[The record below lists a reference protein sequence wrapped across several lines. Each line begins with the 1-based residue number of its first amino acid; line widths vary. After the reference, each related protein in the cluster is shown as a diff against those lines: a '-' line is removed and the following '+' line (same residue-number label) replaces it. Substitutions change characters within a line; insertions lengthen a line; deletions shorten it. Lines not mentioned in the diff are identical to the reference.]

1 MGERIRALADPNPVD
16 QLACLVLR
24 VLAELSPCTE
34 RSFLEH
40 VLGAEAAS
48 HSHTRQLARSA
59 LLKLKALAF
68 IEFSQEHV
76 AITDEGRGCLR
87 ALPVV
92 IPRQVPTADREQ
104 EGFKSSTKAK
114 LTKLC
119 VSGLPQLQ
127 VWLRTCHDA
136 LLRVRA
142 TTSQTQYGPRLK
154 WFCQIRLAEFRPT
167 MPPVYQIFHRAWGT
181 SLCEW
186 KQNVAPAAT
195 TLVRVAMQRAK
206 VFRRK
211 WQVARLSEGG
221 DGKIEA
227 WLSNI
232 AGVLR
237 DAKLAAFGL
246 NRSINHTGALLLVSG
261 ALAIASG
268 IIFLSGERANS
279 SNAESASLSG
289 NEAGSS
295 RTSPIVW
302 VDERHD
308 RLGRSIFVTRRLAGA
323 TWIEGLAITGE
334 NASKQMLT
342 GVQGTIKMDSG
353 EEIKLSVSTEGSQG
367 KWTDAQHVSPGSKFT
382 LKSALTRDNAQTEMP
397 AEEFLSKH
405 GGMIFRLTYA
415 MAGVQTT
422 VIEYFSVSKLRA
434 QLADMS

>member
-1 MGERIRALADPNPVD
+1 
-16 QLACLVLR
+16 
-24 VLAELSPCTE
+24 
-34 RSFLEH
+34 
-40 VLGAEAAS
+40 
-48 HSHTRQLARSA
+48 
-59 LLKLKALAF
+59 
-68 IEFSQEHV
+68 
-76 AITDEGRGCLR
+76 
-87 ALPVV
+87 
-92 IPRQVPTADREQ
+92 
-104 EGFKSSTKAK
+104 
-114 LTKLC
+114 
-119 VSGLPQLQ
+119 
-127 VWLRTCHDA
+127 
-136 LLRVRA
+136 
-142 TTSQTQYGPRLK
+142 
-154 WFCQIRLAEFRPT
+154 
-167 MPPVYQIFHRAWGT
+167 MPPVYQIFHRAWGA

-186 KQNVAPAAT
+186 KQKVAPAVT
-195 TLVRVAMQRAK
+195 TLLRVAMQRAK

-221 DGKIEA
+221 DGK
-227 WLSNI
+227 
-232 AGVLR
+232 
-237 DAKLAAFGL
+237 AFGL
-246 NRSINHTGALLLVSG
+246 NRSINHAGALLLVSG
-261 ALAIASG
+261 AIAIASG

-279 SNAESASLSG
+279 SNAESASVSG

-323 TWIEGLAITGE
+323 TWIEGLAIAGE

-367 KWTDAQHVSPGSKFT
+367 KWADAQDVSPGSKFA

-405 GGMIFRLTYA
+405 GGMIFRVSYA
-415 MAGVQTT
+415 IGGVQTT

>member
-1 MGERIRALADPNPVD
+1 MARGLNGFARFVWPSSAQRCRRFTRFFIGHGVPR
-16 QLACLVLR
+16 
-24 VLAELSPCTE
+24 
-34 RSFLEH
+34 F
-40 VLGAEAAS
+40 AS
-48 HSHTRQLARSA
+48 GSKKS
-59 LLKLKALAF
+59 
-68 IEFSQEHV
+68 
-76 AITDEGRGCLR
+76 LR
-87 ALPVV
+87 AV
-92 IPRQVPTADREQ
+92 
-104 EGFKSSTKAK
+104 
-114 LTKLC
+114 
-119 VSGLPQLQ
+119 
-127 VWLRTCHDA
+127 
-136 LLRVRA
+136 
-142 TTSQTQYGPRLK
+142 
-154 WFCQIRLAEFRPT
+154 
-167 MPPVYQIFHRAWGT
+167 
-181 SLCEW
+181 
-186 KQNVAPAAT
+186 T
-195 TLVRVAMQRAK
+195 TLLRVAMQRAK

-246 NRSINHTGALLLVSG
+246 NRSINHAGALLLVSG
-261 ALAIASG
+261 AIAIASG

-279 SNAESASLSG
+279 SNAESASVSG

-367 KWTDAQHVSPGSKFT
+367 KWADAQDVSPGSKFA

-405 GGMIFRLTYA
+405 GGMIFRVSYA
-415 MAGVQTT
+415 IGGVQTT

>member
-1 MGERIRALADPNPVD
+1 MGERISALADPDPVD

-48 HSHTRQLARSA
+48 HSHTRQLAHSA

-68 IEFSQEHV
+68 IEFSQDEV

-104 EGFKSSTKAK
+104 ESFKSSTKAK
-114 LTKLC
+114 LTKQC
-119 VSGLPQLQ
+119 VSSLPQLQ
-127 VWLRTCHDA
+127 ARLRTRYDA
-136 LLRVRA
+136 LLRVLA
-142 TTSQTQYGPRLK
+142 TTLQTQYGPWLK
-154 WFCQIRLAEFRPT
+154 WFCQIRLAEFRPA
-167 MPPVYQIFHRAWGT
+167 MPPVYQIFHRARGA

-246 NRSINHTGALLLVSG
+246 NRSINHAGALLLVSG

-268 IIFLSGERANS
+268 IIFLSGERAKS

-302 VDERHD
+302 VHERHD

-323 TWIEGLAITGE
+323 TWIEGLAIAGE

-353 EEIKLSVSTEGSQG
+353 EEIMLSASAEGSQG
-367 KWTDAQHVSPGSKFT
+367 KWTDAQDVSPGSKFT

-405 GGMIFRLTYA
+405 GGMIFRVSYA
-415 MAGVQTT
+415 IAGVQTT